1 MIQDRAHSCDCVRWA
16 GLSHET
22 VCRHIIPPVCKQ
34 TGCRCPRISG
44 RGTGSGTNRRSGLI
58 HAFLRSCS
66 LKKNK
71 KQSLPVKGE
80 GHCVQIKYR
89 KKICTDDSDDILIF
103 YFDFHSF
110 LQSDAGVETN
120 LLMMFKVF
128 IVVWKKKKKKR
139 LFIITISW

>member
-1 MIQDRAHSCDCVRWA
+1 M
-16 GLSHET
+16 LF
-22 VCRHIIPPVCKQ
+22 
-34 TGCRCPRISG
+34 SG
-44 RGTGSGTNRRSGLI
+44 
-58 HAFLRSCS
+58 AAV
-66 LKKNK
+66 KKN

-128 IVVWKKKKKKR
+128 IVFWKKKKR
-139 LFIITISW
+139 NVFLLLPSVGNGCFHLLERDVLTS

>member
-1 MIQDRAHSCDCVRWA
+1 MPSNLWTRDRSRNQQEVWTDPCFSQE
-16 GLSHET
+16 L
-22 VCRHIIPPVCKQ
+22 Q
-34 TGCRCPRISG
+34 
-44 RGTGSGTNRRSGLI
+44 
-58 HAFLRSCS
+58 

-71 KQSLPVKGE
+71 KRSLPVKGE

-128 IVVWKKKKKKR
+128 IVFWKKKKR

>member
-1 MIQDRAHSCDCVRWA
+1 MGRALARDCLQAYNPACLQADGLPMPSNLWTRDRFRNQQEVWTDPCFSQE
-16 GLSHET
+16 L
-22 VCRHIIPPVCKQ
+22 Q
-34 TGCRCPRISG
+34 
-44 RGTGSGTNRRSGLI
+44 
-58 HAFLRSCS
+58 
-66 LKKNK
+66 LKKK

-89 KKICTDDSDDILIF
+89 KKICTDDILIF

-128 IVVWKKKKKKR
+128 IVFWKKKR
-139 LFIITISW
+139 NVFLLLPSVGNGCFHLLERDVLTS